1 MDEALDG
8 HQGLAVGGVGVGWRR
23 RDGNGVQ
30 IHHRRQDVGVRRLDV
45 HSFAVFREDVK
56 PVGVGVGD
64 VFRQVKRTRVERDV
78 VCDRPVHHVL
88 ARGVEVWDRKVHVVL
103 LHLVVAVG
111 GEGVGLDVDGAL
123 LSLGVGGEGDATQP
137 TRQRALVEGVELD
150 PEGLHLGFTGDRVR
164 HVHRGQAQ
172 RVAVVDVERRG
183 QILQRVVHVQ
193 RATQGVGV
201 LEALVAHGVGDVD
214 RVEVPP
220 S

>member
-1 MDEALDG
+1 M
-8 HQGLAVGGVGVGWRR
+8 
-23 RDGNGVQ
+23 
-30 IHHRRQDVGVRRLDV
+30 
-45 HSFAVFREDVK
+45 
-56 PVGVGVGD
+56 
-64 VFRQVKRTRVERDV
+64 
-78 VCDRPVHHVL
+78 
-88 ARGVEVWDRKVHVVL
+88 L

-150 PEGLHLGFTGDRVR
+150 PEGLHLGFTGDGVC
-164 HVHRGQAQ
+164 HVHRGQTQ
-172 RVAVVDVERRG
+172 RVAVVDVERWG

-193 RATQGVGV
+193 RATQRVGV